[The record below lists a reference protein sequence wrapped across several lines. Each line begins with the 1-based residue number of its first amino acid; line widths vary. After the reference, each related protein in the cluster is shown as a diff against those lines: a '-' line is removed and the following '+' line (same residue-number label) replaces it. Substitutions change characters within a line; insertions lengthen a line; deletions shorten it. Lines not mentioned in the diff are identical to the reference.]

1 MSVVALPTRRAL
13 AVAAALTLLVLLA
26 GLVVAP
32 ELAVAQGENPLEE
45 GARNALSTAQ
55 IVLGAGFTIL
65 LGFVAIRLFAQ
76 RNFGGLAVTLL
87 VGGIVAWV
95 VFNPTGA
102 GETLQ
107 SVGDSL
113 LGS

>member
-1 MSVVALPTRRAL
+1 MSVVALPTRRVL
-13 AVAAALTLLVLLA
+13 AVAAALTLLVLA
-26 GLVVAP
+26 GLVVGP

>member
-1 MSVVALPTRRAL
+1 MSLAATSTRRAL
-13 AVAAALTLLVLLA
+13 VVAVVAAVLVLL
-26 GLVVAP
+26 GLAVGP
-32 ELAVAQGENPLEE
+32 ELAVAQGDNPLEE

-55 IVLGAGFTIL
+55 VVLGAVFTIL
-65 LGFVAIRLFAQ
+65 LGFVAIKLFAQ

-107 SVGDSL
+107 SIGDSL